1 MEKWIQN
8 KLTTYYVNIDSAT
21 AEECPQLK
29 KYSVANWSFMSDAI
43 KHECG
48 LEITDVDATGSKFF
62 KTVFNNSPRI
72 IRKR

>member
-1 MEKWIQN
+1 MLSLSSCDQISGVQVF
-8 KLTTYYVNIDSAT
+8 LAT
-21 AEECPQLK
+21 NDLQQGTNRFSIA
-29 KYSVANWSFMSDAI
+29 VADKN
-43 KHECG
+43 G